1 MNQIVVIGSCNTD
14 MVVKTNQF
22 PRPGETLLGGEF
34 FMFPGGKGA
43 NQAVAAARLDGQITF
58 ISKVGNDLFGRQAL
72 EGFKKEN
79 IDVQYIIPDNTTAS
93 GVALITVNS
102 HGENT
107 IVVAPGANNQLIPED
122 IMRCKPALLTA
133 TMILMQLEIP
143 MKTVEQAIRIAS
155 EMDKKIILNPAPAQP
170 ISIDMLKKLFLITP
184 NETEAEL
191 LTGIAVKDLSSAGK
205 AASSLL
211 DSGVQN
217 VIITLGAQGAFFKSG
232 SEQFLIPSPVVVPV
246 DTTAAGDVFNGA
258 IAVALSEGL
267 NWYAAI
273 TFACRAASLS
283 VTRMG
288 AQSSAPFRNEVI

>member
-1 MNQIVVIGSCNTD
+1 MNQIVVIGSSNTD
-14 MVVKTNQF
+14 MVVKTARF

-43 NQAVAAARLDGQITF
+43 NQAVAAARLDGQITC

-79 IDVQYIIPDNTTAS
+79 IDVRYILPDESTAS
-93 GVALITVNS
+93 GVALITVNAD
-102 HGENT
+102 GQNT
-107 IVVAPGANNQLIPED
+107 IVVAPGANNY
-122 IMRCKPALLTA
+122 LTA
-133 TMILMQLEIP
+133 EDMIRFIPAFLAADIILMQLEIP
-143 MKTVEQAIRIAS
+143 MKTVEQAITIAG
-155 EMDKKIILNPAPAQP
+155 EMDKKIILNPAPAQA
-170 ISIDMLKKLFLITP
+170 ISFEMLEKLYLITP

-217 VIITLGAQGAFFKSG
+217 VIITLGAQGAFFKSPTH
-232 SEQFLIPSPVVVPV
+232 QFMIPSPVVVPV

-258 IAVALSEGL
+258 VAVALSEGL
-267 NWYAAI
+267 DWRAAI

-288 AQSSAPFRNEVI
+288 AQSSAPYRNELL